1 MHGVRP
7 PHGLRVDLGEAQVPH
22 VPGLDQFLD
31 RADGLLDR
39 HAGVAPGGPVDV
51 ALITPDQGQELL
63 VLTPADDETRERMDL
78 LRVPGSEE
86 FPAGAAGSDGR

>member
-1 MHGVRP
+1 M
-7 PHGLRVDLGEAQVPH
+7 PH
-22 VPGLDQFLD
+22 VPSLDQFLD

-51 ALITPDQGQELL
+51 DVAPVTPDQGQELL